1 MNEGASQSTSSSE
14 YLSYLKVLLVHHSRT
29 MRFPAFVVIAALA
42 LSVAGAPVENGLIKG
57 PPPPDNMSVCGKIA
71 YTANAIKE
79 TIKDKL
85 RGCLKIG
92 GSAMG

>member
-1 MNEGASQSTSSSE
+1 
-14 YLSYLKVLLVHHSRT
+14 

-42 LSVAGAPVENGLIKG
+42 LSVAGAPVENSLIKG

-71 YTANAIKE
+71 YTAKAIKE

>member
-1 MNEGASQSTSSSE
+1 MNDGAA
-14 YLSYLKVLLVHHSRT
+14 YLPHPPNTFLTWSYSFTTFAL
-29 MRFPAFVVIAALA
+29 VVIAALA
-42 LSVAGAPVENGLIKG
+42 LSVAGAPVENSLIKG
-57 PPPPDNMSVCGKIA
+57 PPPPDDMSVCGKIA
-71 YTANAIKE
+71 YTAKAIKE